1 MEIDEPANIY
11 VLREPFHR
19 RRPPWR
25 PHKSFS
31 NQVQEY
37 WDRLQKEFFRE
48 WYRGHCPSPIQLEML
63 YSRLLFARPVI
74 MLMTMMKLFNG
85 GIQHDKS
92 IHLIIRYWNDFH
104 SETSSIM
111 FLYVGFTWC
120 RNDISFAAQVIPV
133 RFWIGMKFGKSV
145 WNFIVVSCKLK
156 ANFVSD
162 WQYISCKELRNI
174 VEKAFLSLS
183 ATSGRKLTNLMAN
196 AGTSVIYC
204 KTVGFFS

>member
-1 MEIDEPANIY
+1 MSAKRAWIITKDVDANWTKCFSDLMSWDHIEHQTFRESLTMTESTISLALGLIAIYGHLTSAQALSPHFMEIDEPANIY

-63 YSRLLFARPVI
+63 YSRLFFARQMM
-74 MLMTMMKLFNG
+74 MLMMMMKLFNG

-111 FLYVGFTWC
+111 FLNVFRVYLMPKRHFLCRTSHSGF
-120 RNDISFAAQVIPV
+120 
-133 RFWIGMKFGKSV
+133 
-145 WNFIVVSCKLK
+145 
-156 ANFVSD
+156 
-162 WQYISCKELRNI
+162 E
-174 VEKAFLSLS
+174 
-183 ATSGRKLTNLMAN
+183 
-196 AGTSVIYC
+196 
-204 KTVGFFS
+204 